1 MFIDGFVVSGY
12 RSFGGQIQRIGPC
25 SKINL
30 FIGQNNAGKSNIL
43 LFLTN
48 HYRNAV
54 VAARGQRDSLK
65 LEPIDRHIG
74 EEFGKLTLAFAQNPD
89 GENCKAL
96 FELCRKE
103 FHADPRFAELAKL
116 VLRSETLTQGT
127 GVAWFSYEATWID
140 SLDQLSLS
148 PDLVPRIEAE
158 GVLHRPQW
166 SALWSALTGRGGGD
180 LVAHWIPETL
190 AFLSPIRPDPPKIS
204 LVPAIRRIERADSR
218 ETDDLG
224 GRGLINQLDK
234 LQNPDYDEQHLRERF
249 DEINDFLRTVT
260 GNSTAL
266 LQIPSARDKINVHMD
281 AKTLPL
287 SSLGTGIHEVII
299 LASAATVLRNQVICI
314 EEPELHM
321 HPTLQKKLLRYLHE
335 KTDNQYFISTH
346 SAHLLDTP
354 GTTVY
359 HVRYDE
365 GQSIVE
371 VAHTDADKS
380 MICADLG
387 YRASDLLQAN
397 CVIWVEGPSDRI
409 YLNHWIYALDPSLV
423 EGLHYSMMFYGGRL
437 LSHLSADDP
446 EVGDFI
452 SLRRLNRYIAIVI
465 DSDRSAPKKH
475 INQTK
480 KRARG
485 EFNKGPGF
493 AWITKG
499 REIENYVQ
507 PELLEEAVK
516 RVHPQAVRLATTGP
530 YDKCLHYTTSKG
542 ELRDRVDKVKVAREV
557 ASKQAQLDV
566 LDLRQMIS
574 KLVGFIRESND
585 LTEA

>member
-1 MFIDGFVVSGY
+1 MFIDGFAISGY
-12 RSFGGQIQRIGPC
+12 RSFGGQIQSIGPC

-30 FIGQNNAGKSNIL
+30 VIGQNNAGKSNIL

-54 VAARGQRDSLK
+54 NAAHRRRDGLK

-74 EEFGKLTLAFAQNPD
+74 EEFGKLTLAFALGPD

-96 FELCRKE
+96 FEGFGE
-103 FHADPRFAELAKL
+103 RFQANPGSVELAKL
-116 VLRSETLTQGT
+116 VLRSETLTHGT
-127 GVAWFSYEATWID
+127 GLAWFSYEATWTD
-140 SLDQLSLS
+140 SLDQFSLS

-158 GVLHRPQW
+158 GVLRRPQW
-166 SALWSALTGRGGGD
+166 SALWRALARKSGGD
-180 LVAHWIPETL
+180 LAAHWIPETL
-190 AFLSPIRPDPPKIS
+190 ALLSPIRLDPPKIS
-204 LVPAIRRIERADSR
+204 LVPAIRRIERAGSG
-218 ETDDLG
+218 ETDDHG
-224 GRGLINQLDK
+224 GRGLIDQLVK
-234 LQNPDYDEQHLRERF
+234 LKDPDYDEQHLRERF
-249 DEINDFLRTVT
+249 DKINDFLRTVT
-260 GNSTAL
+260 GNPTAM

-299 LASAATVLRNQVICI
+299 LASAATVLRNQVVCI

-321 HPTLQKKLLRYLHE
+321 HPSLQKKLLRYLHE
-335 KTDNQYFISTH
+335 KTDNQYFVSTH

-380 MICADLG
+380 VICADLG

-423 EGLHYSMMFYGGRL
+423 EGLHYSIMFYGGRL

-475 INQTK
+475 INPTK
-480 KRARG
+480 KRVRG

-499 REIENYVQ
+499 REIENYVK
-507 PELLEEAVK
+507 PELLEKAV
-516 RVHPQAVRLATTGP
+516 RAVHPKAHHLENTGQ
-530 YDKCLHYTTSKG
+530 YDKCLHYTTSKR

-557 ASKQAQLDV
+557 ASEHAQLDV

>member
-1 MFIDGFVVSGY
+1 MFIDGFAVSGY

-30 FIGQNNAGKSNIL
+30 FIGQNNSGKSNVL
-43 LFLTN
+43 LFLAN
-48 HYRNAV
+48 HYRDAV
-54 VAARGQRDSLK
+54 MAVRGIGGLK

-74 EEFGKLTLAFAQNPD
+74 EEFGKLTLAFALNPE
-89 GENCKAL
+89 GENCRAL
-96 FELCRKE
+96 LERYEEK
-103 FHADPRFAELAKL
+103 FATDTRLSMLAER
-116 VLRSETLTQGT
+116 VLRSESLTQGT
-127 GVAWFSYEATWID
+127 GVAWFSYEASWTRTVD
-140 SLDQLSLS
+140 SFS
-148 PDLVPRIEAE
+148 PSRDLAQSIETE
-158 GVLHRPQW
+158 GVLERREW
-166 SALWSALTGRGGGD
+166 SHLWSALTGSSEGG
-180 LVAHWIPETL
+180 LRPHWIPQTL
-190 AFLSPIRPDPPKIS
+190 ASLSPIKLEPPEIR
-204 LVPAIRRIERADSR
+204 LVPAIRRIEPRDPGHP
-218 ETDDLG
+218 ENYG
-224 GRGLINQLDK
+224 GIGLIDRLAR
-234 LQNPDYDEQHLRERF
+234 LQNPSYDQQHSKQRFEQ
-249 DEINDFLRTVT
+249 INDFLRNVT
-260 GNSTAL
+260 GNATAML
-266 LQIPSARDKINVHMD
+266 EIPFERDTVLVHMD
-281 AKTLPL
+281 EKTLPL

-299 LASAATVLRNQVICI
+299 LASAATVLRNQVVCI
-314 EEPELHM
+314 EEPELHA
-321 HPTLQKKLLRYLHE
+321 HPSLQKKLVRYLHE

-354 GTTVY
+354 DTTVY
-359 HVRYDE
+359 HVRYQG
-365 GQSIVE
+365 GQSTVE
-371 VAHTDADKS
+371 VAYTDADKS
-380 MICADLG
+380 IICADLG

-409 YLNHWIYALDPSLV
+409 YLNHWIRAVDPNLI
-423 EGLHYSMMFYGGRL
+423 EGLHYSIMFYGGRL

-480 KRARG
+480 KRVRE

-499 REIENYVQ
+499 REIENYVE

-516 RVHPQAVRLATTGP
+516 RVHPQAVRLASTGP

-557 ASKQAQLDV
+557 ASEHAQLDV